1 MRAPNSNEFRKKAIK
16 NKEIREKVE
25 KSGRDRGIYIMDY
38 ISTDGFA
45 ERSDR
50 LFAESLVLACGIP
63 VHLKGFDLLVDC
75 ALAYSISPLPFS
87 ELYSFV
93 GALHSMT
100 GHTVTRDVSH
110 ALRRT
115 TDLHIRLSE
124 LSGVPV
130 SDNDTY
136 NRFVITLLSK
146 LIRRNRFFN

>member
-1 MRAPNSNEFRKKAIK
+1 
-16 NKEIREKVE
+16 
-25 KSGRDRGIYIMDY
+25 MDY

-136 NRFVITLLSK
+136 NKFVITLLSK